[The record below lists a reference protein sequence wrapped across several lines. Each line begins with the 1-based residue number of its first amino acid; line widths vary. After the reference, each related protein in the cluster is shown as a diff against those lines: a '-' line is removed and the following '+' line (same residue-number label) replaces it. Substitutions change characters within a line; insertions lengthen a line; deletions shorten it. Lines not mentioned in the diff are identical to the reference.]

1 MVGMTLDA
9 LLHAGHGRRLE
20 DGGTGFR
27 ILPGAHEAPGD
38 FSRFVR
44 EVLDSSG
51 NEFVALP
58 VSDGRLGY
66 DEVYVIPL
74 EPDRG

>member
-1 MVGMTLDA
+1 MGLTLDA
-9 LLHAGHGRRLE
+9 LLHAGQGRRLE

-27 ILPGAHEAPGD
+27 ILPGAHEAPDD

-44 EVLDSSG
+44 EVLDSAGS
-51 NEFVALP
+51 EFVALP
-58 VSDGRLGY
+58 VSDGRVGY

-74 EPDRG
+74 DPGLG

>member
-1 MVGMTLDA
+1 VRLKLEA
-9 LLHAGHGRRLE
+9 VLHADHGRSFE
-20 DGGTGFR
+20 DGMGYR
-27 ILPGAHEAPGD
+27 ILRGANETPGD

-51 NEFVALP
+51 DEFVALP

-66 DEVYVIPL
+66 DEVFVIPL
-74 EPDRG
+74 DPGA